1 MSLASHQPIWLWQ
14 SLNVEYLVLVLWD
27 LRRQITCGLREN
39 MLLYSNEYG
48 RLFHLQLI
56 EKMSY
61 LSKKNTYDKWKTNLS
76 FEQLK
81 KKSNQ
86 DRSST
91 FKLSHNQIDWWHAT
105 DINHLFI
112 DINQTTIQNGNQTSF
127 RTCQSFRML

>member
-39 MLLYSNEYG
+39 MLLYSNEYS
-48 RLFHLQLI
+48 RLFHPQLI

-91 FKLSHNQIDWWHAT
+91 FKHSHNQIDWWHAT

>member
-39 MLLYSNEYG
+39 MLLYSNEYS

-61 LSKKNTYDKWKTNLS
+61 LSKKKHLWQMKNKSQFWTI
-76 FEQLK
+76 EK
-81 KKSNQ
+81 KKSNR

-112 DINQTTIQNGNQTSF
+112 DINQTTIQNGNQTSL
-127 RTCQSFRML
+127 RTCQEF